1 MAPLLSFFSSLPP
14 VLSLSGERNNEMGD
28 EKGKREEVSDK
39 RPTGVWNPFLGE
51 QVRSE
56 MIRRVWPL
64 AAAVRCCCRRQ
75 RVPCLQINNG
85 KGEQRKKNERRG
97 KGDHKLMIWQMFVW
111 TAIPSF
117 PCFTHRHLT
126 ERKSDQR
133 SESELLFEYS

>member
-1 MAPLLSFFSSLPP
+1 MQWPNNKNVCLSRSLCLSFIVHTVRCQPIGGYNEIGSQHEMAPLLSFFSSLPP

-85 KGEQRKKNERRG
+85 KGEQRKKNERR
-97 KGDHKLMIWQMFVW
+97 
-111 TAIPSF
+111 
-117 PCFTHRHLT
+117 
-126 ERKSDQR
+126 ERERR
-133 SESELLFEYS
+133 S